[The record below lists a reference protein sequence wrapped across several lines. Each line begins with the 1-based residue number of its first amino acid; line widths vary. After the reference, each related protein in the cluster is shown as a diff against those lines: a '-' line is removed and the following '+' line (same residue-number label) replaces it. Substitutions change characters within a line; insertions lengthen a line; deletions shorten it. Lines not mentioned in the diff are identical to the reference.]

1 MVRVAVN
8 NTQSCIE
15 MTARSTIIIEGAA
28 QRSNLFRN
36 RIRVT
41 LVAVQQAKRGGFRK
55 RIMQGLSAW
64 NCYNFEHAM
73 CIQICIRR
81 KGETPE
87 RVLSWR
93 AQSR

>member
-64 NCYNFEHAM
+64 NCYNFEHAITSQPD
-73 CIQICIRR
+73 CTLAGCRTR
-81 KGETPE
+81 HAFCVTP
-87 RVLSWR
+87 
-93 AQSR
+93 Q